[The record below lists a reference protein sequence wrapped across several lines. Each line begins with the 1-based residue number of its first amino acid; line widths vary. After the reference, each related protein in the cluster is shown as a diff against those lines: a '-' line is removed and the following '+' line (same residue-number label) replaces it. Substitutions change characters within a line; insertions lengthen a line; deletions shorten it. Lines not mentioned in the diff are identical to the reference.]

1 MSTRFSTL
9 LQLDIQ
15 HEFYGGG
22 CPDFGLILPADCQRL
37 LQRGRLLLKERDNR
51 WHLLFEQDSD
61 GEPLAMLAGQT
72 LRLGLQLLNPYF
84 DNFTSE
90 SLALAGEVPVY
101 RNRVTPDALAAPV
114 RMPLCSGFYRH
125 VIAQPQR
132 PVTLQLRRSDAELLH
147 SITITAADDRPS
159 FAFDLRELPAG
170 EYWIEE
176 HYPGD
181 VVTQTAI
188 YADAELGQQAVA
200 AVLELRLDATFYET
214 APVLSLQFSAKQQA
228 LRFYLVVR
236 NYSDAEFAQLSVSDH
251 GFVEDGRSE
260 IPFQRIASA
269 SFGAEEI
276 PVELLA
282 RQGERV
288 VLFRSQVAVG
298 RQARPRRK
306 LQLRRNGDILIEHL
320 PQPGPDSAK
329 AEQIVLV
336 GKPG

>member
-1 MSTRFSTL
+1 MSTRFATL
-9 LQLDIQ
+9 LQLEIQ
-15 HEFYGGG
+15 HEFYDGG
-22 CPDFGLILPADCQRL
+22 CPDFAVVLPVDSQRL
-37 LQRGRLLLKERDNR
+37 LQRGRLLLKQRDHR
-51 WHLLFEQDSD
+51 WLLLYEQDND
-61 GEPLAMLAGQT
+61 GEPLALLTDQT
-72 LRLGLQLLNPYF
+72 LRIGLQLLNPYF

-90 SLALAGEVPVY
+90 SLALAGEVPIY
-101 RNRVTPDALAAPV
+101 RNSATPDALAAPV
-114 RMPLCSGFYRH
+114 RMPLCAGLYRH
-125 VIAQPQR
+125 VISQPQR
-132 PVTLQLRRSDAELLH
+132 PVTLHLRRPAAELLH
-147 SITITAADDRPS
+147 SATITADDNRPS

-181 VVTQTAI
+181 VVSQTAV
-188 YADAELGQQAVA
+188 YVDAELCQQAVA
-200 AVLELRLDATFYET
+200 AVLELRLDVAFYET
-214 APVLSLQFSAKQQA
+214 APVLTLQFAAKQQA

-260 IPFQRIASA
+260 IPFQRIASG

-276 PVELLA
+276 PVALLA

-288 VLFRSQVAVG
+288 VLFRSLAAVS